1 MSEPIKTGD
10 LVVMVRGYKPD
21 CQCEPVGVPFK
32 VSRIRGSYEPLR
44 CHCAEQLPACQV
56 AEGFDSY
63 RVVPLQ
69 WLKTL
74 PCHHCLAPA
83 PSDPSHPNFFKSQRN
98 KAPDPLAIPE
108 CRDDHECYER
118 NGFPDEEHRLARAA
132 LFMLQAIFEG
142 RLKWVG

>member
-69 WLKTL
+69 WLKKIPPL
-74 PCHHCLAPA
+74 DELDLGEAM
-83 PSDPSHPNFFKSQRN
+83 RN
-98 KAPDPLAIPE
+98 LRE
-108 CRDDHECYER
+108 
-118 NGFPDEEHRLARAA
+118 
-132 LFMLQAIFEG
+132 MLTT
-142 RLKWVG
+142 